1 MPAVSRSISAVALFL
16 SLWLIALLPQAAGAG
31 TLVVQSDAE
40 EREAALAEGLHAAL
54 VRVAGLDS
62 DAVRALADELRE
74 TPDDDELPAALERQQ
89 ARDAG
94 GYRLEFD
101 RTALRRSLRDAAVP
115 MIVGSRPSLLVWA
128 VEEADGRRDLLGTAS
143 VGEDSGVLAAL
154 ETLAG
159 ERDMP
164 LLLPLGDLQDRR
176 EARISDIVGRV
187 TEPLFEAARRYG
199 PDGLILLH
207 LRPAEGETRARALL
221 VHRDREYRAEA
232 TAADAPA
239 AARRATAAALDRMGA
254 DLARVPDEPEWITV
268 GFTGVAGFDGFRQL
282 RARLGGMEA
291 IERVQLDSLGGAALT
306 LRLRT
311 GLDAE
316 ALGEVLQDA
325 GFTAAGEE
333 EREEAGRPDAALWLG
348 VR

>member
-1 MPAVSRSISAVALFL
+1 MPAVSRSISAVVLL
-16 SLWLIALLPQAAGAG
+16 VSLWLIILPAQVAWAE
-31 TLVVQSDAE
+31 TLVVESDAE
-40 EREAALAEGLHAAL
+40 ERETALAEGLHAAL

-62 DAVRALADELRE
+62 DAVRTLADELRE
-74 TPDDDELPAALERQQ
+74 VADDDRPAALERQQ

-101 RTALRRSLRDAAVP
+101 REALRRSLRDAGVP
-115 MIVGSRPSLLVWA
+115 MILGSRPSLLVWT

-143 VGEDSGVLAAL
+143 AGEDSGVLAAL
-154 ETLAG
+154 EHLAS

-187 TEPLFEAARRYG
+187 TEPLFEAAGRYG

-207 LRPAEGETRARALL
+207 LRPAADETRARALL
-221 VHRDREYRAEA
+221 VYREREYRAEA
-232 TAADAPA
+232 TAGDAPV
-239 AARRATAAALDRMGA
+239 AARQATAAALDHMGA
-254 DLARVPDEPEWITV
+254 DLARVPDEPEWVTV
-268 GFTGVAGFDGFRQL
+268 GFTGVAGFDDFRQL
-282 RARLGGMEA
+282 RERLGGMEA
-291 IERVQLDSLGGAALT
+291 IEGVQLDSLGGAALT

-311 GLDAE
+311 GLDIE
-316 ALGEVLQDA
+316 GLREVLQDA
-325 GFTAAGEE
+325 GFPAAA
-333 EREEAGRPDAALWLG
+333 EEAAEQAGLPDAALWLG